1 MTARLRRLL
10 RHIPAPLLAIIV
22 LSAFPEASDAYRI
35 TSVKIVSVVPNPI
48 PCGSSA
54 IVTVDVGYRHNEL
67 ADTYPINGL
76 VEIWENDWT
85 FFDADEKLAD
95 NGAFAIQQNDPNPGT
110 KTVTVQITCDPAD
123 AKGKCKLRGNFGA
136 DDEYGEHEIYAKVS
150 GISEESGNVTVTCT
164 KPDGTLGASDGMGE
178 PGGLASTEWNLRP
191 TQPLASLRVALAYD
205 AANLQL
211 LNAAFDPSA
220 SSYFAFTHVDGA
232 TPGLIYFEAA
242 NPSNVSLD
250 SLPMRAI
257 FAVNPA
263 APYGQ
268 SPIRSVDPTG
278 FADQSGAALAISLG
292 DGHIVI
298 VPVDTELPTIDT
310 GLLAWEPASRRVV
323 GMPGAVSDNLLAIGP
338 GYVTVSLRSTVPGD
352 DVAGTQGEATVQADG
367 SFVLEPIELVAAESP
382 VELRARDGMDNRASV
397 SWMLPATGV
406 DAPGSA
412 LAPSLRVAP
421 NPASGRT
428 EVNLALPRA
437 VEILRV
443 EVFDAQGRRVHS
455 LWNAPAPGGRLSL
468 VWDGSTSGQRCAPG
482 LYLIRALGTGLR
494 MTQATVRIQ

>member
-1 MTARLRRLL
+1 MAARLRWLI
-10 RHIPAPLLAIIV
+10 RHIPAPLLATIV
-22 LSAFPEASDAYRI
+22 LSVFPEASDAYRI

-54 IVTVDVGYRHNEL
+54 TVTVDVGYRHNEL

-95 NGAFAIQQNDPNPGT
+95 NGAFTIQQNDPNPGT

-123 AKGKCKLRGNFGA
+123 AKCKCKLRGNFGA

-191 TQPLASLRVALAYD
+191 TQPLASLRVALSYD
-205 AANLQL
+205 AAKLQL

-220 SSYFAFTHVDGA
+220 SSYFAFTHVDGT
-232 TPGLIYFEAA
+232 TPGLILFEAA
-242 NPSNVSLD
+242 NPSNVSPD

-278 FADQSGAALAISLG
+278 FADQSGAALAVSLG

-298 VPVDTELPTIDT
+298 VPADMDPPTIDT
-310 GLLAWEPASRRVV
+310 GLLAWEPANRRVV
-323 GMPGAVSDNLLAIGP
+323 GKPGAAADNLLASGP
-338 GYVTVSLRSTVPGD
+338 GYVSVSLRSKFPGD
-352 DVAGTQGEATVQADG
+352 DVAGTQGEAAVQLDG
-367 SFVLEPIELVAAESP
+367 SFVLAPIELDAAEFP

-397 SWMLPATGV
+397 PWMLPVAGA
-406 DAPGSA
+406 DAPGTA
-412 LAPSLRVAP
+412 LGPTLRVTP
-421 NPASGRT
+421 NPASGRM
-428 EVNLALPRA
+428 EVQLSLPRA
-437 VEILRV
+437 VENLRV
-443 EVFDAQGRRVHS
+443 EVFDPQGRRVHS
-455 LWNAPAPGGRLSL
+455 LWNAPAHGGRLSL
-468 VWDGSTSGQRCAPG
+468 VWDGSSNGQRSASG
-482 LYLIRALGTGLR
+482 LYLIRVLGPGLR
-494 MTQATVRIQ
+494 MTQATVRTQ